1 MGLVPHPQLPVLPVQ
16 EPPLRWRLADLDPEL
31 RLQFNALVAV
41 QIEEE
46 RERVHVHQLPYHP
59 VSRALQLELAIAQ
72 QSAPAFRNQYKMR
85 IISKSSSPVR

>member
-1 MGLVPHPQLPVLPVQ
+1 
-16 EPPLRWRLADLDPEL
+16 
-31 RLQFNALVAV
+31 V